1 MPEEPTL
8 EELIEHL
15 KDLHLETARTI
26 ERIEQRTR
34 QEETV
39 APRAPATRTRTPVAF
54 AAPVAVAAHIPPTH
68 VYRIG
73 DRVTVLNTSTDKWAT
88 VTKVTSHRVQYRTD
102 GGLHA
107 CRAPKNLFPG
117 IIR

>member
-1 MPEEPTL
+1 MPGEPTL

-39 APRAPATRTRTPVAF
+39 APRAARTRTPVAF

-102 GGLHA
+102 EGQ
-107 CRAPKNLFPG
+107 
-117 IIR
+117 